1 MSIERRPS
9 VVLTF
14 GTLTACLAAGYGVLF
29 TMLDNYRDTY
39 GIGEGALGSIIG
51 VGFFAGFVAQM
62 LLAPIA
68 DRGRA
73 RQVLLS
79 GMFLNVLGLV
89 IMAIA
94 TAFVPLLLGRIVM
107 GIGVGMAMPAIRRI
121 VILSDPDRLG
131 HNLGRLLSIDVAG
144 FAAGP
149 LVSAAL
155 VGTFG
160 IPAPFLTI
168 AVATLIILP
177 FVWRRRVPESAPV
190 EVPSQRFAFDLLRV
204 RPFAAAVLL
213 GSAGWMMIGSFDALW
228 AVALADLGARQILVS
243 LGITLFALPLVV
255 FGAMGGRLAQ
265 RVGPFRVST
274 VGLLIGATCM
284 FTYGQMPTAIA
295 MFLVAMIHSVN
306 DGFSMASTGIA
317 VGMVVPAERQ
327 AGAQGVLGG
336 IQVLAAGTAA
346 IVVGV
351 IYETAGR
358 SMAYGVAA
366 VLMLGLIAAA
376 RLVMGSSWSVRGVS
390 PATETPVPVGLPN

>member
-94 TAFVPLLLGRIVM
+94 TAFIPLLLGRIVM

-274 VGLLIGATCM
+274 IGLLIGATCM

-295 MFLVAMIHSVN
+295 MFLVAMFHSVN

-317 VGMVVPAERQ
+317 VGMVIPAERQ

-366 VLMLGLIAAA
+366 ILMVGLIATA

-390 PATETPVPVGLPN
+390 PSTETPVPVGLSN